1 MKLHQPLYWLLVAA
15 GVVLAFV
22 LGFTGYGAIA
32 LAAAIGM
39 SLFERQ
45 NPVGLQMLMIVLT
58 LLCLIPAVGG
68 FQPVWL
74 PWTGVGIFGFLALTA
89 KL

>member
-1 MKLHQPLYWLLVAA
+1 MKLFQLIYWLLVLA
-15 GVVLAFV
+15 GAVLAFFA
-22 LGFTGYGAIA
+22 GAPGYGALA
-32 LAAAIGM
+32 LLGAISV

-45 NPVGLQMLMIVLT
+45 SPAGLQMLMIVLT
-58 LLCLIPAVGG
+58 LLCLIPAING
-68 FQPVWL
+68 FQPTWL